1 MTKQATSQICPWTDL
16 VKLHPDVEDGKLTD
30 ATYALDLGAIA
41 AQDKTVPVVYRDPD
55 EFFRATYLT
64 KDLHKLLDEVLA
76 SLSGKTDHNRILKLR
91 TPFGGGKSHTLAAL
105 LHAARSRKSL
115 NAIEECKGCVDPG
128 EVDVAVFDGE
138 KFTATGGKEVEK
150 GIQINTMWG
159 WLAWQLGKNAFD
171 VIRKN
176 DEDRVSP
183 SGDEIKAM
191 LNAEGRPALLLLD
204 EVLKYMERAS
214 AVSVLDSTLRRQA
227 MDFFQNL
234 TVEVAGS
241 ERAVLV
247 FSLQWSHREA
257 LQNVALL
264 DEIDG
269 YARRVDQLREPVT
282 GDEVLPILHRRLL
295 GGEPDKKA
303 AGEVAEAYQ
312 VAVTGMRRAEAET
325 DSARQQADE
334 DGALLQARIKAAYP
348 FHPALID
355 VMKERWTAIDGFQR
369 TRGALRF
376 LAACLHTL
384 RKNGN
389 AKAILGPGEIPVK
402 DGGVRMAM
410 LKELGAQNDF
420 DPVITADIDGANA
433 RAKKIDDKLA
443 RETPKLGS
451 VRPATRMATAILT
464 YSFGG
469 LKRDGDKEAEM
480 LPPGVTEAELFAATV
495 GPDLDN
501 ITAKAVLSE
510 LRNSCLYLHHDG
522 VRYCFKKD
530 PNVTKLVEDAE
541 AEVGR
546 NKQAV
551 DERIKKMLEG
561 KLAGHRNARIWP
573 ADSKAMDDG
582 EPVFMIG
589 YLPLDF
595 ATKTKKDQEAWAIDV
610 LKCVGD
616 RHRKYRNGIGLAIPE
631 KKQVEPMRQAVRYL
645 LAVEKVE
652 SKKSQHKLSKD
663 QLDQL
668 KERKRTELAN
678 AEAAIRALYGSIWL
692 PRIDGG
698 TIEVERVEVGG
709 RPLQATGVH
718 ERVWELLTTM
728 TNKVFT
734 STTPRKL
741 ADLMKLGQPPAN
753 GEKPRLGISTAE
765 IQDAFFGF
773 LGFTRLDKAEAIR
786 KAIARG
792 VGDST
797 FGYVSGSVP
806 SLGAD
811 DKFEVSLDRLVFG
824 RNIGDDEID
833 LENGFVIAPSAIP
846 TPEPV
851 EPFGE
856 GADDSSTDTTTS
868 DNDSDTS
875 TTTTSEERTTP
886 ARTFVHLAF
895 AATRDQVFGAFPA
908 IANLSDKADGG
919 KVNVEIKADAG
930 DGFDESWL
938 RNAVYEPL
946 DEADIDLNE

>member
-1 MTKQATSQICPWTDL
+1 MTTTTLRPWTDL

-30 ATYALDLGAIA
+30 ATYALDLGAVA
-41 AQDKTVPVVYRDPD
+41 ARDKTAPIVYRDPD
-55 EFFRATYLT
+55 EFFRATYPT
-64 KDLHKLLDEVLA
+64 RDLRKLLDEVLA
-76 SLSGKTDHNRILKLR
+76 SLSGKTDYNRVLKLR

-105 LHAARSRKSL
+105 LHASRSRKSL
-115 NAIEECKGCVDPG
+115 NAIEECKNYADPG

-138 KFTATGGKEVEK
+138 KFTATGGKEVEG
-150 GIQINTMWG
+150 GIRINTMWG

-171 VIRKN
+171 VIKKN
-176 DEDRVSP
+176 DEDRVAP

-191 LNAEGRPALLLLD
+191 LNAEGRPALVLLD
-204 EVLKYMERAS
+204 ELLKYMERAS

-264 DEIDG
+264 DELDG

-282 GDEVLPILHRRLL
+282 GDEILPILHRRLL
-295 GGEPDKKA
+295 GGAPDEKA
-303 AGEVAEAYQ
+303 AGEVAQAYQ

-334 DGALLQARIKAAYP
+334 DGTLLQTRMKAAYP

-384 RKNGN
+384 KKNGN
-389 AKAILGPGEIPVK
+389 AKAILGPGEIPVS

-420 DPVITADIDGANA
+420 DPVITADVDGPNA
-433 RAKKIDDKLA
+433 RAKKIDDKLT
-443 RETPKLGS
+443 RDTPKLGS
-451 VRPATRMATAILT
+451 VRPATRMATAILA

-469 LKRDGDKEAEM
+469 LKRDGDKDAEM

-501 ITAKAVLSE
+501 ITARAVLSE
-510 LRNSCLYLHHDG
+510 LRNSCLYLHYDG

-546 NKQAV
+546 NKKTV
-551 DERIKKMLEG
+551 DDRIKATLEG
-561 KLAGHRNARIWP
+561 KLAGNKNARVWP

-595 ATKTKKDQEAWAIDV
+595 SAKTKKDQEAWAIDV
-610 LKCVGD
+610 FKSMGD

-631 KKQVEPMRQAVRYL
+631 KKQVEPLRRAVRYL

-652 SKKSQHKLSKD
+652 GKKSQHKLSRD

-668 KERKRTELAN
+668 KERKRSEQAN
-678 AEAAIRALYGSIWL
+678 AEAAIRALYASVWL

-698 TIEVERVEVGG
+698 NIEVERVEVGG

-741 ADLMKLGQPPAN
+741 ADLMKLGQPAAS
-753 GEKPRLGISTAE
+753 GEKPRLGISTSE

-792 VGDST
+792 VGEST
-797 FGYVSGSVP
+797 FSYVSGSVP
-806 SLGAD
+806 SLGTD
-811 DKFEVSLDRLVFG
+811 DKFEVSLDRLVYG
-824 RNIGDDEID
+824 RTIGDDEID

-846 TPEPV
+846 IREPV
-851 EPFGE
+851 EPSGE
-856 GADDSSTDTTTS
+856 GGDGSLTDSTTS
-868 DNDSDTS
+868 DDESDTS
-875 TTTTSEERTTP
+875 TTTPEEATTP
-886 ARTFVHLAF
+886 ARASVRLAF
-895 AATRDQVFGAFPA
+895 SATRDQIFGAFPA
-908 IANLSDKADGG
+908 IANLADKANGG
-919 KVNVEIKADAG
+919 NVNVEIRADAD

-946 DEADIDLNE
+946 DETDIKLVE